1 MTVLNIIKEAIEI
14 EASSIKALL
23 EQVGP
28 DYESAVHLIE
38 SSEGKVIITGVGKSG
53 HVGKK
58 NCRVPCKYRNPCFFL
73 STVQKEYTVI

>member
-58 NCRVPCKYRNPCFFL
+58 IAASLASTGTPAFFCPQYRR
-73 STVQKEYTVI
+73 STR